1 MVKPISQREAAQ
13 RHIEC
18 AIRLLKTDDLK
29 AHTLAYA
36 AYGLLR
42 ELLGPGA
49 TLDAALKLE
58 KKLKLGEIP
67 NYFKHRYRGD
77 PGAILQD
84 HSPKTA
90 HLAVAMAIRLW
101 EEHGGAQTEC
111 DSSPLCLVRTSWAFG
126 MTLRLTSYSANR

>member
-1 MVKPISQREAAQ
+1 MVKPISQREAAK

-18 AIRLLKTDDLK
+18 AIRLIKTDDLE

-77 PGAILQD
+77 PGAILQE

-90 HLAVAMAIRLW
+90 HLAIARPSDYGRSTAEHRLN
-101 EEHGGAQTEC
+101 AT
-111 DSSPLCLVRTSWAFG
+111 V
-126 MTLRLTSYSANR
+126 LRSA

>member
-1 MVKPISQREAAQ
+1 MERVVAKPISQREAAQ

-77 PGAILQD
+77 PGAILQE
-84 HSPKTA
+84 HSP
-90 HLAVAMAIRLW
+90 
-101 EEHGGAQTEC
+101 EEPYGRALLRYLQDRAGGRVQACAPGPQGPVRSC
-111 DSSPLCLVRTSWAFG
+111 PPRPSCLLCVP
-126 MTLRLTSYSANR
+126 